1 MSKYNNS
8 ESKLNNLASHVESL
22 DNIFERLLQTMEGQ
36 IEAIVSADPKSIEV
50 LTEKHSALSS
60 EYKTAEKKFISE
72 LKNLF
77 VNHGEKPLRLS
88 ELKEIYPNASDR
100 IELWRE
106 LLTSNTKKLQQKH
119 EHVVRLLEFALL
131 RNSSMMRSIYS
142 IQNNKTAHYTLEGNK
157 ENKMSGL
164 AVNQE
169 I

>member
-1 MSKYNNS
+1 MSKNKNS
-8 ESKLNNLASHVESL
+8 ETKLNNLAGHVESL
-22 DNIFERLLQTMEGQ
+22 DKIFGQLLLTMERQ
-36 IEAIVSADPKSIEV
+36 IEAIVSSDPKLIEK
-50 LTEKHSALSS
+50 LTEEHSALSS
-60 EYKTAEKKFISE
+60 EYKTAEKQFISE
-72 LKNLF
+72 LKSQF
-77 VNHGEKPLRLS
+77 VNQGEKPLRLND
-88 ELKEIYPNASDR
+88 LKELYPNASDR
-100 IELWRE
+100 IERWRE